1 MFSRHLQRESYGTP
15 IYTAEILGHWMFLK
29 DELRFSLMYLLRRKK
44 KLDFI
49 IILSTRRYVMMTY
62 IRTR

>member
-29 DELRFSLMYLLRRKK
+29 DELLMYLLPRKEK
-44 KLDFI
+44 IDFV